1 MKNNTKPIKAQTLRV
16 RKALG
21 KNLKTLRL
29 DRDLSQM
36 GLGSEAS
43 IELSTVHR
51 IESAKTDTN
60 ISTLARIRT
69 VLGVSWGRL
78 LEGV

>member
-1 MKNNTKPIKAQTLRV
+1 MRNPKTKPDALRV
-16 RKALG
+16 RKTIG
-21 KNLKTLRL
+21 KSIRNHREKA
-29 DRDLSQM
+29 DLSQM
-36 GLGSEAS
+36 ELGSAAS
-43 IELSTVHR
+43 LELSTIHR